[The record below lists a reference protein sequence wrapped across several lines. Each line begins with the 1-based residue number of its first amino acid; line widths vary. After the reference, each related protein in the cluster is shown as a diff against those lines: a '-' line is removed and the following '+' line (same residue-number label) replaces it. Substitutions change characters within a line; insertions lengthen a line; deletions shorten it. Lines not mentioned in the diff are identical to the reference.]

1 MSSLFYEDIE
11 NLWGVGTA
19 RAKYL
24 RKLGI
29 NSIGALIEFYPR
41 TYIDFTK
48 PKLISDAVSYQENCI
63 KAKVIS
69 GFSVKKIRD
78 NLTIYRCMVSDGF
91 SNMYVI
97 FFNNKYI
104 SKLLNKGKEYFFI
117 GKVEYKNKS
126 IEMIAPVFELFEG
139 KNYLKPVY
147 KQTKGINSRTI
158 EKAVRSAL
166 KLLPDKLNDC
176 LPYEIK
182 KKYNLCDLNFM
193 INNMHMPSSNK
204 NLKIAKRRFV
214 FENLLVFYL
223 ALETIK
229 ISKRQKNK
237 FKILDIYNDEF
248 LKLLDFNL
256 TPSQDKVI
264 RECLKDMAYSEFS
277 MSRLIQG
284 DVGCGKT
291 VVAAALCYSIVKN
304 GMQVAFMAP
313 TEILSNQHYKYFL
326 KLFKGT
332 GIKISLLT
340 SSVKPKERR
349 RILYELKI
357 GITDIII
364 GTHSLLSDEVE
375 FSNLGFVIA
384 DEQHRFGVN
393 QRSKLKCKGESLH
406 LLVMSATPIPRTMA
420 LVLHGDLDISTID
433 ELPIGRKEIKTYWI
447 DENKRN
453 RAFDFIKR
461 NIESGRQAYI
471 VCPMIEDAEDS
482 ENSSLKSIESYKKIL
497 YNSVLK
503 DYKIAIIHGKLND
516 TQKQD
521 LMLKFALGEINVLLA
536 TTVIEVGVDVPNA
549 NIILIENAERFGL
562 SALHQLRGRVGRGE
576 FESFCI
582 LVSNSKTKEA
592 ISRLNIICNTS
603 NGFEISS
610 EDLKLRGPGDIF
622 GTRQHGL
629 IDDIFFNSINDT
641 KIFSEVLMAA
651 KDILSEDPNLI
662 KPQHK
667 QLKYKVSV
675 KLRNMSVD

>member
-11 NLWGVGTA
+11 KLWGVGTA
-19 RAKYL
+19 RAKLL

-48 PKLISDAVSYQENCI
+48 PKLISDAVSYEENCI

-69 GFSVKKIRD
+69 GFSVKGVRD

-104 SKLLNKGKEYFFI
+104 PKLLEKGKEYFFI
-117 GKVEYKNKS
+117 GKVKYKNGNA
-126 IEMIAPVFELFEG
+126 EMTAPVFELVKEG
-139 KNYLKPVY
+139 IYLKPVY
-147 KQTKGINSRTI
+147 RQTKGINSRTI
-158 EKAVRSAL
+158 EKAVKSAL

-182 KKYNLCDLNFM
+182 KKYGLCDLNFM
-193 INNMHMPSSNK
+193 IHNMHMPSGNES
-204 NLKIAKRRFV
+204 LKAAKRRLI

-229 ISKRQKNK
+229 TSKRQTNK
-237 FKILDIYNDEF
+237 FKILNIYNDEF
-248 LKLLDFNL
+248 LKLLNFNL
-256 TPSQDKVI
+256 THSQDRVI
-264 RECLKDMAYSEFS
+264 RECLDDMAYSEFS
-277 MSRLIQG
+277 MNRLIQG

-304 GMQVAFMAP
+304 NMQVAFMAP
-313 TEILSNQHYKYFL
+313 TEILSNQHYKYFSN
-326 KLFKGT
+326 LFKDA
-332 GIKISLLT
+332 GINISLLT

-349 RILYELKI
+349 GILYELRA
-357 GITDIII
+357 GMTDIII
-364 GTHSLLSDEVE
+364 GTHSLLSDDVE
-375 FSNLGFVIA
+375 FLNLGFVIA

-393 QRSKLKCKGESLH
+393 QRSKLKGKAEGPH

-433 ELPIGRKEIKTYWI
+433 ELPSGRKSIKTYWI
-447 DENKRN
+447 DESKRN
-453 RAFDFIKR
+453 RAFDFIKK
-461 NIESGRQAYI
+461 NIENGRQAYI
-471 VCPMIEDAEDS
+471 VCPIIEDDEELEDR
-482 ENSSLKSIESYKKIL
+482 NLKSIECYKKIL
-497 YNSVLK
+497 YNSILK
-503 DYKIAIIHGKLND
+503 DYKIEVMHGKLND
-516 TQKQD
+516 IQKQE
-521 LMLKFALGEINVLLA
+521 LMLKFASGEIDILLA
-536 TTVIEVGVDVPNA
+536 TTVIEVGVDVSNA

-592 ISRLNIICNTS
+592 VSRLNIICNTDD
-603 NGFEISS
+603 GFKISS
-610 EDLKLRGPGDIF
+610 EDLKLRGPGDVF

-629 IDDIFFNSINDT
+629 IDDVFLNNINDT
-641 KIFSEVLMAA
+641 RIFSEVLMAA
-651 KDILSEDPNLI
+651 NDILSKDPNLM